1 MKQFSPLVLSKRSRR
16 SIAFLSAFLPA
27 LAFSQ
32 AAQGAEP
39 FDLWLQGLK
48 AEALAKGIS
57 AATLDTAF
65 RDVAPIGKVLEY
77 DRKQPEFSQTFWTY
91 LNRAVSEER
100 ISRGKALLRKHA
112 ALLAEVEDKYGVQ
125 PRFLVAFWGLETNY
139 GDYTGGFPVIAALA
153 TLAHDERRAEFF
165 RAELFHALRIL
176 DEGHIAPAKMS
187 GSWAG
192 AMGQTQ
198 FMPSTFAGYATDG
211 DGDGKIDIWGSLP
224 DVFHSAG
231 HYLASVGWK
240 GDETW
245 GREVKLPPGFD
256 LDLTQLA
263 IKKHISEWQAL
274 GVRRAN
280 GADLP
285 AADIEGS
292 VILPAGA
299 KGPAFLVYQN
309 FRSTLVWN
317 RSILYAA
324 AVGYLADRFVDR
336 GRLVATQPPGDKP
349 LSRSDVISLQT
360 NLNRLGFDVGEP
372 DGVAGSM
379 TRKGLRDYQRAR
391 GLPPDGHPSSEMVEI
406 LAADPG

>member
-1 MKQFSPLVLSKRSRR
+1 MNSPSSTRRRLKPRGFSLVL
-16 SIAFLSAFLPA
+16 ATVLPTMLGIQTA
-27 LAFSQ
+27 DA
-32 AAQGAEP
+32 AEP
-39 FDLWLQGLK
+39 FDAWLDGLK
-48 AEALAKGIS
+48 AEALQKGIS
-57 AATLDTAF
+57 SSTLDTAF
-65 RDVAPIGKVLEY
+65 KDVSPIEKVLEY

-91 LNRAVSEER
+91 LNRAVSDER
-100 ISRGKALLRKHA
+100 INRGKRLLQQHA
-112 ALLAEVEDKYGVQ
+112 GLLAEVERKYGVQ
-125 PRFLVAFWGLETNY
+125 PRFLVSFWGLETNY
-139 GDYTGGFPVIAALA
+139 GDYTGGFSVIGALA
-153 TLAHDERRAEFF
+153 TLAHDERRADFF
-165 RAELFHALRIL
+165 RAELFNALQIL
-176 DEGHIAPAKMS
+176 DDGHIAPDRMS

-198 FMPSTFAGYATDG
+198 FMPSTFTGYATDG

-224 DVFHSAG
+224 DVFHSAA
-231 HYLASVGWK
+231 HYLSSVGWK

-245 GREVKLPPGFD
+245 GREVRLPADFD
-256 LDLTQLA
+256 LDLTQLS

-280 GADLP
+280 GGNLP

-292 VILPAGA
+292 IVLPAGA

-309 FRSTLVWN
+309 FRSTLIWN

-336 GRLVATQPPGDKP
+336 GHLVATQPPGDKP
-349 LSRSDVISLQT
+349 LSRADVISLQT

-372 DGVAGSM
+372 DGIAGSM
-379 TRKGLRDYQRAR
+379 TRKGLRDYQRER
-391 GLPPDGHPSSEMVEI
+391 GLPPDGYPSSEMVDI